1 MAASESKPHNPVYH
15 LRHKKL
21 DYFGKPAPQV
31 HFPMEPSRLEDLGLD
46 DTMVH
51 KMILKHL
58 YNSGTLRTDEL
69 AHKLGVSVSIIDKP
83 IAFLRNRALV
93 ETYHR
98 NGKLIGDIMRYKL
111 TESGRKVAHEHMED
125 NSYCGQLPVTYSDYC
140 KQVSAQSIRS
150 QIVDRKSLDLAFKD
164 VVINPKILNS
174 IGAAFNSGSSIFLY
188 GPAGTGKSFIASKMK
203 EMLQDNIAIPYA
215 IEVEG
220 QIIRLFDSNDF
231 TPIVQEE
238 SDNKQ
243 STQDP
248 RLDRRWVICQRPVIV
263 AAGELTQQML
273 DLNFDRDRGF
283 YEAPLQMKA
292 NGGIFLI
299 DDFGRQ
305 QMSSNFLLN
314 RWIMPLENGID
325 YLGLHTGNKIKIPFD
340 VIPVFSTNIEPRE
353 LVDEAFLR
361 RLGYKIIVSYISE
374 EEYSQIFKQY
384 CITNGLEFSQKF
396 VDYLIQQHYKPNKKK
411 LLASHPKELINKVI
425 DFSLFD
431 NRKPSLS
438 EESLSMAWDAFF
450 MQETET

>member
-31 HFPMEPSRLEDLGLD
+31 HFPTEPSRLEDLGLD

-51 KMILKHL
+51 TMILKHL
-58 YNSGTLRTDEL
+58 YNSGTLRTNEL
-69 AHKLGVSVSIIDKP
+69 ADKLGVSVNIIDKP
-83 IAFLRNRALV
+83 IAFLRNRALM
-93 ETYHR
+93 ETYR
-98 NGKLIGDIMRYKL
+98 RDGKMIGDIMRYKL
-111 TESGRKVAHEHMED
+111 TESGRKLAHEHMED
-125 NSYCGQLPVTYSDYC
+125 DSYCGQLPVTYRDYC
-140 KQVSAQSIRS
+140 NQVSAQSIRS
-150 QIVDRKSLDLAFKD
+150 QIVDRKNLDLAFKN
-164 VVINPKILNS
+164 VVINPKILTR

-188 GPAGTGKSFIASKMK
+188 GPSGTGKSFLASKMK
-203 EMLQDNIAIPYA
+203 EMLQGNIAIPYA

-220 QIIRLFDSNDF
+220 QIIRLFDPYDF
-231 TPIVQEE
+231 TPVVQEE
-238 SDNKQ
+238 RDNKL

-248 RLDRRWVICQRPVIV
+248 RLDGRWIICQRPVII
-263 AAGELTQQML
+263 AAGELTEEML
-273 DLNFDRDRGF
+273 DLDFDRDRGF

-305 QMSSNFLLN
+305 RMSSNFLLN

-325 YLGLHTGNKIKIPFD
+325 YLGLHTGNKIKVPFD

-353 LVDEAFLR
+353 LADEAFLR
-361 RLGYKIIVSYISE
+361 RLGYKIVVSYISE

-425 DFSLFD
+425 DFSLFEGK
-431 NRKPSLS
+431 KPSLT

-450 MQETET
+450 LQETET